1 LTGNADAERRT
12 SGLRL
17 RKPGK
22 RIGAGGVLHNSGVVG
37 KASFEGGLRFGRLA
51 DSDVFDVR
59 ASEDD
64 VLVDFIAR
72 GNRSVSRAVLG
83 AERANFSKRD
93 RRFFGI
99 DRVENSF
106 IANLRFRDQGDLR
119 AEVGD
124 PGGHG
129 ERLGLN

>member
-1 LTGNADAERRT
+1 MPKERT
-12 SGLRL
+12 
-17 RKPGK
+17 RKAIKELITRPCLSPKIEGTK
-22 RIGAGGVLHNSGVVG
+22 WIIQCLYLKENRECSGVT
-37 KASFEGGLRFGRLA
+37 
-51 DSDVFDVR
+51 
-59 ASEDD
+59 
-64 VLVDFIAR
+64 
-72 GNRSVSRAVLG
+72 
-83 AERANFSKRD
+83 FSKRD